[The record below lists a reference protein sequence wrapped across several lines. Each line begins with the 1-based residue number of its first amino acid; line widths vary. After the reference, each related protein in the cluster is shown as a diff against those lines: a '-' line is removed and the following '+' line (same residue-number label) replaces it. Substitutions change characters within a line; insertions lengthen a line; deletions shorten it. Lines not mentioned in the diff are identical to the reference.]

1 MIGLL
6 IFIGCTKQQKQ
17 LVPKAKPGSA
27 KQLQSQPS
35 NDLLIKNPDTLDI
48 PIAKVNGFDLVYD
61 CMGCRQ
67 TISDSIAVYARKDSI
82 RKLLFKLRIF
92 DFYVDEV
99 SEFKYKGYSFIY
111 VGSTHTYG
119 HSQGYLY
126 YLNTR
131 NMQTYAVGI
140 RTTKRLPIS
149 RSADTLEIHRY
160 FDLTKDEHNN
170 FGRGATYWSKETR
183 HRYYSECGYSLVKTG
198 KNKFVLVS
206 KNDQT
211 WREDY

>member
-1 MIGLL
+1 MICLL

-17 LVPKAKPGSA
+17 LVPKAKTESVE
-27 KQLQSQPS
+27 KLQLPS
-35 NDLLIKNPDTLDI
+35 TNDLLRKKPDTLNV

-67 TISDSIAVYARKDSI
+67 TISDSIAVYAKKDSI
-82 RKLLFKLRIF
+82 KKLLFKLPIL
-92 DFYVDEV
+92 DFYVDDV
-99 SEFKYKGYSFIY
+99 SHFKYKGYDFIY

-131 NMQTYAVGI
+131 NMETYAVEI
-140 RTTKRLPIS
+140 RPTKRSPTS
-149 RSADTLEIHRY
+149 KSEDTLEIHKY

-170 FGRGATYWSKETR
+170 LGGGASYWEKKTR
-183 HRYYSECGYSLVKTG
+183 HRYYSEWSYSLVKAG

-206 KNDQT
+206 KNDEK
-211 WREDY
+211 WSEDY